1 MATNLSFD
9 LDRYLR
15 VSGACK
21 PAAFDWE
28 RPQPRLSNEALFCL
42 AYMMDIES
50 HTIVYLRELLST
62 GIVREADVTA
72 FLSCWAYEEFFHS
85 LLLRRF
91 LERQGVEINDR
102 RFSELRR
109 RRSVADQVIV
119 PIARLVSRVTCHFP
133 AVHMTWGAIN
143 EFSTLT
149 GYRAVIRQ
157 TDPGAAAREPSL
169 LTTILERIVKDER
182 RHFAFYFNQAQN
194 RLRPV
199 AAQRLTSF
207 LLRRFWTPV
216 GVTVRGDESMR
227 RVCAFMF
234 PDDAGLS
241 ALGELDSKICA
252 LPGLEWF
259 NLGRLYGEG
268 NRSRCFKSFS
278 DETAGR
284 RGSLVQPVPPEKTKL
299 PIAERPAYG
308 SGRL

>member
-1 MATNLSFD
+1 MATDSSFD

-15 VSGACK
+15 ASGASK
-21 PAAFDWE
+21 PAAFDWD
-28 RPQPRLSNEALFCL
+28 RPQPQLSNEALFCL

-62 GIVREADVTA
+62 EIVREVDVTA

-91 LERQGVEINDR
+91 LGRQGVEINDR

-109 RRSVADQVIV
+109 RRSLADQVIV
-119 PIARLVSRVTCHFP
+119 PIARLVSRATRHFP

-149 GYRAVIRQ
+149 GYEAVIRQ
-157 TDPGAAAREPSL
+157 TDPGAPGREPSL
-169 LTTILERIVKDER
+169 LTTILERIIKDER
-182 RHFAFYFNQAQN
+182 RHFAFYFNQART
-194 RLRPV
+194 RLRPL

-241 ALGELDSKICA
+241 ALGKLDSKTRA

-259 NLGRLYGEG
+259 NLGRRYAEG
-268 NRSRCFKSFS
+268 NRSRSFKIFF
-278 DETAGR
+278 DEEAGR
-284 RGSLVQPVPPEKTKL
+284 GGPRGLKCEPLGQN
-299 PIAERPAYG
+299 
-308 SGRL
+308 

>member
-62 GIVREADVTA
+62 EIVRDVEVTA

-85 LLLRRF
+85 LLLRHF
-91 LERQGVEINDR
+91 LGRQGVEIDDR

-109 RRSVADQVIV
+109 RRSLADQVIV
-119 PIARLVSRVTCHFP
+119 PIARLVSRVTHHFP

-143 EFSTLT
+143 EFSTLI
-149 GYRAVIRQ
+149 GYQAVICQ
-157 TDPGAAAREPSL
+157 TDPGAARGEPAL
-169 LTTILERIVKDER
+169 LTTILERIIKDER
-182 RHFAFYFNQAQN
+182 RHFAFYFNQARA

-234 PDDAGLS
+234 PDDTGLS
-241 ALGELDSKICA
+241 ALGRLDLRIRA

-259 NLGRLYGEG
+259 NLGRRYAEG
-268 NRSRCFKSFS
+268 TRPFCARRFS
-278 DETAGR
+278 EGQLGR
-284 RGSLVQPVPPEKTKL
+284 GGP
-299 PIAERPAYG
+299 
-308 SGRL
+308 RLQSMPLRQN

>member
-1 MATNLSFD
+1 MDTDSSFD

-15 VSGACK
+15 VSGASK

-28 RPQPRLSNEALFCL
+28 RPQPRLSNDALFCL

-50 HTIVYLRELLST
+50 HTIMYLRDLLST
-62 GIVREADVTA
+62 QIVREVEVTA

-91 LERQGVEINDR
+91 LGRQGIEINDR

-109 RRSVADQVIV
+109 CRSLADRVIV
-119 PIARLVSRVTCHFP
+119 PLARLVSRVTRHFP

-149 GYRAVIRQ
+149 GYEAVIRQ
-157 TDPGAAAREPSL
+157 TDPGAAGREPSL
-169 LTTILERIVKDER
+169 LTTILERIIKDER
-182 RHFAFYFNQAQN
+182 RHFAFYFNQARA
-194 RLRPV
+194 RLRPI

-227 RVCAFMF
+227 RVCAFLF

-241 ALGELDSKICA
+241 ALGKLDLRIRA
-252 LPGLEWF
+252 LPGLKWF
-259 NLGRLYGEG
+259 NLGRRYAEG
-268 NRSRCFKSFS
+268 NRSPCFESLC
-278 DETAGR
+278 DEEAG
-284 RGSLVQPVPPEKTKL
+284 
-299 PIAERPAYG
+299 G
-308 SGRL
+308 SGAPRLKCLPLGQN

>member
-1 MATNLSFD
+1 MIADDSSFD

-15 VSGACK
+15 VSGASK

-28 RPQPRLSNEALFCL
+28 RPQPRLDGEALFCL

-62 GIVREADVTA
+62 QIVREVDVTA

-91 LERQGVEINDR
+91 LGAQGVEINDR

-109 RRSVADQVIV
+109 RRRLADQVIV
-119 PIARLVSRVTCHFP
+119 PIARLVSRVTRHFP

-149 GYRAVIRQ
+149 GYEAVIRQ
-157 TDPGAAAREPSL
+157 TDPGAAGREPSL
-169 LTTILERIVKDER
+169 LTIILERIIKDER
-182 RHFAFYFNQAQN
+182 RHFAFYFNQARA
-194 RLRPV
+194 RLRPP

-216 GVTVRGDESMR
+216 GVTVRGDEAMR

-234 PDDAGLS
+234 PGDAGLS
-241 ALGELDSKICA
+241 ALGGLDSKVRA
-252 LPGLEWF
+252 LPGLGWF
-259 NLGRLYGEG
+259 NLGRRYAEG
-268 NRSRCFKSFS
+268 NQSCHSKSFS
-278 DETAGR
+278 DEEAGR
-284 RGSLVQPVPPEKTKL
+284 GAPRLQPVPL
-299 PIAERPAYG
+299 G
-308 SGRL
+308 

>member
-1 MATNLSFD
+1 MTTDLGFD

-15 VSGACK
+15 VSGANK

-62 GIVREADVTA
+62 KIVREVDVTA

-91 LERQGVEINDR
+91 LERQGAEISDR

-109 RRSVADQVIV
+109 RRSLADQVLV
-119 PIARLVSRVTCHFP
+119 PIARLVSRVTRHFP

-149 GYRAVIRQ
+149 GYEAVIRQ
-157 TDPGAAAREPSL
+157 TDPGAAGREPSL
-169 LTTILERIVKDER
+169 LTTILQRIIKDER
-182 RHFAFYFNQAQN
+182 RHFAFYFNQART

-241 ALGELDSKICA
+241 ALGSLDLRIRA
-252 LPGLEWF
+252 LPGLGWF
-259 NLGRLYGEG
+259 DLGRHYAEG
-268 NRSRCFKSFS
+268 NRSGCFKSFS
-278 DETAGR
+278 DEQAGR
-284 RGSLVQPVPPEKTKL
+284 ATP
-299 PIAERPAYG
+299 
-308 SGRL
+308 RLQSAPLG

>member
-1 MATNLSFD
+1 MATDPGFD

-21 PAAFDWE
+21 PATFEWE
-28 RPQPRLSNEALFCL
+28 RPQPQLSNEALFCL

-62 GIVREADVTA
+62 DIVREVDVTA
-72 FLSCWAYEEFFHS
+72 FLSCWGYEEFFHS

-91 LERQGVEINDR
+91 LGRQGVEINDH

-109 RRSVADQVIV
+109 RRSLADQVIV
-119 PIARLVSRVTCHFP
+119 PIARLVSRVTRHFP

-149 GYRAVIRQ
+149 GYQAVIRQ
-157 TDPGAAAREPSL
+157 TDPGAAGREPSL
-169 LTTILERIVKDER
+169 LTTILARIIKDER
-182 RHFAFYFNQAQN
+182 RHFAFYFNQAQI

-234 PDDAGLS
+234 PDDAGLG
-241 ALGELDSKICA
+241 ALGKLDSTIRT
-252 LPGLEWF
+252 LPGLDWF
-259 NLGRLYGEG
+259 DLGRRYAEG
-268 NRSRCFKSFS
+268 NRAGCFKSFS
-278 DETAGR
+278 AEEAGR
-284 RGSLVQPVPPEKTKL
+284 G
-299 PIAERPAYG
+299 G
-308 SGRL
+308 SGRQPVALGQN

>member
-1 MATNLSFD
+1 MDTDSSFD

-15 VSGACK
+15 VSGASK

-28 RPQPRLSNEALFCL
+28 RPQPRLSNDALFCL

-50 HTIVYLRELLST
+50 HTIMYLRDLLST
-62 GIVREADVTA
+62 QIVREVEVTA

-91 LERQGVEINDR
+91 LGRQGVEINDR

-109 RRSVADQVIV
+109 CRSLADRVIV
-119 PIARLVSRVTCHFP
+119 PVARLVSRVTRHFP

-149 GYRAVIRQ
+149 GYQAVIRQ
-157 TDPGAAAREPSL
+157 TDPAAEGREPSL
-169 LTTILERIVKDER
+169 LTTILERIIKDER
-182 RHFAFYFNQAQN
+182 RHFAFYFNQARA
-194 RLRPV
+194 RLGPI

-227 RVCAFMF
+227 RVCAFLF
-234 PDDAGLS
+234 PDDAGLG
-241 ALGELDSKICA
+241 ALGKLDSRIRA

-259 NLGRLYGEG
+259 NLGRRYAEG
-268 NRSRCFKSFS
+268 NRSRCFKTLSG
-278 DETAGR
+278 EEAGGCGGAR
-284 RGSLVQPVPPEKTKL
+284 LNSLPLGQN
-299 PIAERPAYG
+299 
-308 SGRL
+308 